1 MRRRF
6 SLLLVASAAIWT
18 AILAPEPA
26 RAQSYDGGHPWFQR
40 RCWPFL
46 PGMAPSYPA
55 PEVAPSV
62 PPTPSPTPTPAPT
75 PAPSGMPDIGAF
87 GREAGGA
94 IGSGSAAFA
103 SANIQAPGG
112 YLDNPIPFTNF
123 RLRFDAA
130 YNMDRPDRAEFFYAK
145 CGCFGPPAKG
155 PPQPNETRI
164 DYQDISAYVEVAT
177 SASFSAFLEAPYR
190 FLNPAVNDNASG
202 FGDLKA
208 GFKWAFLSQ
217 PDLVTSFQLKV
228 YAPTGTSERG
238 LGTHHVSIEPSL
250 LLYKRLSER
259 WIVQGQLSD
268 FIPAGGSD
276 FAGNVLEY
284 GAGVS
289 YILIDRPCWNVMPV
303 AEVLGW
309 TVLSGQESNNIGA
322 VSARG
327 DTIVNAKFGVRFNF
341 GGSALNRDLTNHSL
355 YIGYGRA
362 LTGDVWYKDILRV
375 EYRVAF

>member
-6 SLLLVASAAIWT
+6 SVLLVASAAVWT

-26 RAQSYDGGHPWFQR
+26 RAQSSDGGHPWFQR

-55 PEVAPSV
+55 PEVAPTM
-62 PPTPSPTPTPAPT
+62 PPTPSPTPTPAP
-75 PAPSGMPDIGAF
+75 SGLPDIGAF

-94 IGSGSAAFA
+94 IGGGSAAFA
-103 SANIQAPGG
+103 SANISAPGG

-130 YNMDRPDRAEFFYAK
+130 YNMDRPDRAEYFYAK
-145 CGCFGPPAKG
+145 CGCFMTRDAKG
-155 PPQPNETRI
+155 PPLSETRI
-164 DYQDISAYVEVAT
+164 DYQDISAYLEVAT
-177 SASFSAFLEAPYR
+177 SDSFSVFLEAPYR
-190 FLNPAVNDNASG
+190 FINPEVNANTSG

-217 PDLVTSFQLKV
+217 PDLVTSFQMKV

-268 FIPAGGSD
+268 FIPAGGSA
-276 FAGNVLEY
+276 FAGNILEY

-289 YILIDRPCWNVMPV
+289 YVLIDRPCWNVMPV

-309 TVLSGQESNNIGA
+309 TVLSGQELVNGVGA

-341 GGSALNRDLTNHSL
+341 GGSALNGSLTSNSL
-355 YIGYGRA
+355 YIGYGHA
-362 LTGDVWYKDILRV
+362 MTGDVWYKDIVRI
-375 EYRVAF
+375 EYRMAF